1 MRRAGE
7 HSWRARAFA
16 WGMVHGTG
24 PYERWMAERKQS
36 LLGDLSGE
44 VVEIGPGSGVNL
56 SYLPR
61 EVRWTGIEPNP
72 CFHPYIRNEAA
83 RLDRPVR
90 LQVGMAEDLGLED
103 ASVDAVVGTLVL
115 CSVDRVEAALEE
127 ILRGAQAWRALLLS
141 GARGGAARQL
151 AAMDSARGA
160 SGVEQPAG
168 RLPARCGHPGADRSS
183 RFLPIGLG
191 GISGAPAG
199 SEPPYLRFRRK
210 RWGAGLTP
218 CFFHTYD
225 LNRTFD

>member
-16 WGMVHGTG
+16 WGMAHGTG

-36 LLGDLSGE
+36 LLGDLSGD
-44 VVEIGPGSGVNL
+44 VVEIGPGCGVNL
-56 SYLPR
+56 AYLPR

-127 ILRGAQAWRALLLS
+127 ILRVLKPGGRYCFLEHVAAPQGSWLRWIQRGVRPVWSSLLDGCRPDADTRVQIARAGFSQLNWEEFQAPLPVVSPHICGFAEK
-141 GARGGAARQL
+141 GG
-151 AAMDSARGA
+151 
-160 SGVEQPAG
+160 EPA
-168 RLPARCGHPGADRSS
+168 
-183 RFLPIGLG
+183 
-191 GISGAPAG
+191 
-199 SEPPYLRFRRK
+199 
-210 RWGAGLTP
+210 
-218 CFFHTYD
+218 
-225 LNRTFD
+225 